1 MIRFAIEPT
10 AEIIDSQLTN
20 DRCCYRYAKFDT
32 LGPTF
37 WQIEHLIEIV
47 LSEFAT
53 NTRMCVISLRNKI
66 KD

>member
-20 DRCCYRYAKFDT
+20 DRCCDRYAKFDT
-32 LGPTF
+32 LEPTF
-37 WQIEHLIEIV
+37 WQVQHLIEIT
-47 LSEFAT
+47 LSQFST
-53 NTRMCVISLRNKI
+53 NTGMCGISLRNKI